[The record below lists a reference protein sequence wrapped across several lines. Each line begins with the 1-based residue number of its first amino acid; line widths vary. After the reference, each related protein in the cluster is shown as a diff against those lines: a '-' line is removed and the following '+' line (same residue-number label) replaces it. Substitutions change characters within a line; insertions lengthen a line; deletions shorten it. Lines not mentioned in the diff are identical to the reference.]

1 MLKVKASRV
10 DKLQVELSS
19 QRERLEEAS
28 RLTAKL
34 KVSPCNH
41 HIVINLNLAMFLGS
55 RRCKRQKAW
64 RSLRTRL
71 ILTWEAEKGSEH
83 SCHDVDC
90 LSCLGAEEQK

>member
-34 KVSPCNH
+34 KVSTHMHNH
-41 HIVINLNLAMFLGS
+41 HIGTNLNLAILQGS
-55 RRCKRQKAW
+55 WRRKRQKAW
-64 RSLRTRL
+64 WSLGARL
-71 ILTWEAEKGSEH
+71 RLTWEAENSY
-83 SCHDVDC
+83 
-90 LSCLGAEEQK
+90 

>member
-34 KVSPCNH
+34 KVTTRNY
-41 HIVINLNLAMFLGS
+41 HIVTNLNLAMFQGA
-55 RRCKRQKAW
+55 RHCKCQKHGRA
-64 RSLRTRL
+64 
-71 ILTWEAEKGSEH
+71 G
-83 SCHDVDC
+83 
-90 LSCLGAEEQK
+90 EQG